1 MASSIWLARTNGG
14 ANMARRRVFQRAASR
29 RTSWEGSNV
38 ALSLTTGVQA
48 QQAIVSETVLET
60 FPNPTVVRI
69 RGEVIVAISAAVGA
83 NGANANITLGMK
95 LTTASAF
102 AAGGASVE
110 SPNTE
115 IGSDWI
121 WWNAVPMRAAS
132 TAAPSNPDG
141 IGLLARVVVD
151 SKAMRK
157 VGPNQVLILVAHN
170 VVGGSTMTVALS
182 GTIRVLLKA

>member
-1 MASSIWLARTNGG
+1 MAQRRT
-14 ANMARRRVFQRAASR
+14 FPRAARR
-29 RTSWEGSNV
+29 RTSWEGSNIG
-38 ALSLTTGVQA
+38 LSLTTGVQA
-48 QQAIVSETVLET
+48 QQSLVAESVLET

-69 RGEVIVAISAAVGA
+69 RGELVIGVTAIGAAGS
-83 NGANANITLGMK
+83 NTDLTLGIK

-121 WWNAVPMRAAS
+121 WWYASPTRSGNAVS
-132 TAAPSNPDG
+132 SESDSNVG
-141 IGLLARVVVD
+141 MLRRLVVD

-157 VGPNQVLILVAHN
+157 VSPNQVLILVAHN
-170 VVGGSTMTVALS
+170 VVGGSTQTIAIN
-182 GTIRVLLKA
+182 GTIRVLLKT

>member
-1 MASSIWLARTNGG
+1 
-14 ANMARRRVFQRAASR
+14 MARRRVFQRAAAR

-48 QQAIVSETVLET
+48 QQALVTEAVLET

-69 RGEVIVAISAAVGA
+69 RGELVVGVTAFGAAGA
-83 NGANANITLGMK
+83 NTNLTLGIK
-95 LTTASAF
+95 LATASAF
-102 AAGGASVE
+102 AAGGASIE

-121 WWNAVPMRAAS
+121 WWNAAPTRNS
-132 TAAPSNPDG
+132 TTLVTDSTGNVG
-141 IGLLARVVVD
+141 TLFRVMVD

-170 VVGGSTMTVALS
+170 VVAGSTQTIAINGV
-182 GTIRVLLKA
+182 IRVLLKA

>member
-1 MASSIWLARTNGG
+1 MAH
-14 ANMARRRVFQRAASR
+14 RRNFPRAARR

-38 ALSLTTGVQA
+38 ALSLTTAVQA
-48 QQAIVSETVLET
+48 QQSLVTEAVLET

-69 RGEVIVAISAAVGA
+69 RGELIVGVTASGGA
-83 NGANANITLGMK
+83 GSNTNLTMGIK

-121 WWNAVPMRAAS
+121 WWY
-132 TAAPSNPDG
+132 AAPTRVADA
-141 IGLLARVVVD
+141 IGSGSGTNVGVLDRVHVD

-157 VGPNQVLILVAHN
+157 VSPNQVLILVVHN
-170 VVGGSTMTVALS
+170 VVGGSTQTIAVN
-182 GTIRVLLKA
+182 GTIRVLLKT